1 MIDSKY
7 AVMQVERFA
16 GLDRYP
22 RGAEGGPGR
31 KELALEA
38 QKANSTAILQLVCDS
53 WIANERE
60 CPKPSDLRQLV
71 ATENARREK
80 KRRECPGCGG
90 SGCICGWYLVT
101 YIGNSYNVKSRD
113 LIPEATTQEQA
124 YEFADRMK
132 ELPPSDNR
140 QMVLSGAVAC
150 HCAGGKR

>member
-1 MIDSKY
+1 MIEQKY
-7 AVMQVERFA
+7 ALMQVERFA

-22 RGAEGGPGR
+22 RGPEGGPGR

-38 QKANSTAILQLVCDS
+38 QKANSPAILQLVCDS

-90 SGCICGWYLVT
+90 SGCVCGWYLVT
-101 YIGNSYNVKSRD
+101 YVGNSYNVKTRD
-113 LIPEATTQEQA
+113 LIDNCPDQESA
-124 YEFADRMK
+124 YAFAEQVKSMHG
-132 ELPPSDNR
+132 DNR